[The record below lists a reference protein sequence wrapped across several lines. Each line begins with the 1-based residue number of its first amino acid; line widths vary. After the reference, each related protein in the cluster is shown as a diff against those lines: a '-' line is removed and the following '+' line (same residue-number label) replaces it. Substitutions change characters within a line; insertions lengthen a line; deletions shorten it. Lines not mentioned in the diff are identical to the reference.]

1 MKQRGLSLVEV
12 VAAVAILGILAVPLT
27 NLVFTTERAGRR
39 NQVQLK
45 ARLYAQN
52 LLETL
57 RHDAAVYQ
65 FAGIR
70 EDVKAP
76 RGCIYELRNEPAGDL
91 SEEFVWNL
99 LKITCEEKKQSVEL
113 KFSLLSYLK
122 RSPQKKQSGGAWWE
136 RRW

>member
-12 VAAVAILGILAVPLT
+12 VAAVAILGILAIPLT
-27 NLVFTTERAGRR
+27 NLVFTTDRAGRR
-39 NQVQLK
+39 NQMQLK

-57 RHDAAVYQ
+57 RHDAAVHR
-65 FAGIR
+65 FSGIR

-76 RGCIYELRNEPAGDL
+76 AGCTYELRNQPSAGL
-91 SEEFVWNL
+91 HEEFVWNL
-99 LKITCEEKKQSVEL
+99 LKVSCKENKQSVAL
-113 KFSLLSYLK
+113 SFSLLTYLK
-122 RSPQKKQSGGAWWE
+122 KPPRKQSKGAWWE